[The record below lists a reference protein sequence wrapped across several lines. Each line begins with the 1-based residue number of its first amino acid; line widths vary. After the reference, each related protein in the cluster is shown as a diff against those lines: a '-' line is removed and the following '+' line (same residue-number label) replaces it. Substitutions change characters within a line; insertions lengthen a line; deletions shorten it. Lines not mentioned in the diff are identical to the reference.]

1 MSLLADVRPFHAE
14 WHRNISTLE
23 TGRATYDR
31 DCDADQLVAG
41 QWFGAGTRHS
51 IPLRE
56 LVSSRHLAL
65 IHPHLE
71 YHKQRVN
78 THTHTHTHT
87 GEIYIYIYIYSYL
100 PSTWKTN
107 GGEKADERRLWGRAR
122 SEAHLRVYDFKGS
135 ERNQWDFGLLAIAAL
150 KKLSSSCI
158 KKTVVPLV
166 LDFIGDTNDS
176 TMR

>member
-1 MSLLADVRPFHAE
+1 MTETVMLISLWQANGLVLEHAIAYLFE
-14 WHRNISTLE
+14 SSYHPDTWLLSIRIWNITNK
-23 TGRATYDR
+23 GY
-31 DCDADQLVAG
+31 
-41 QWFGAGTRHS
+41 
-51 IPLRE
+51 
-56 LVSSRHLAL
+56 
-65 IHPHLE
+65 
-71 YHKQRVN
+71 
-78 THTHTHTHT
+78 THTHTHTERERER
-87 GEIYIYIYIYSYL
+87 GRERKRKRKRKRFLS
-100 PSTWKTN
+100 PSTRKTN
-107 GGEKADERRLWGRAR
+107 GGEKAYERRLWGRAR